1 MTKTELNMKRIFAIA
16 AAMLLTITAFAQD
29 GKSIYNKYSD
39 LKGVTAV
46 YVSPAMF
53 RLMGKIP
60 DINLGD
66 GDLNLSP
73 IIKSLDGLYIINVNT
88 EKQDVGADLQRDV
101 DKLVKKGT
109 YELLMEAKDDGDKVE
124 IYTVGDD
131 KIIKSF
137 VLIALEPSESTFI
150 CFSGQIPR
158 EELEKAIAGAAGMM
172 N

>member
-1 MTKTELNMKRIFAIA
+1 MTKTELNMKRICAIA

-73 IIKSLDGLYIINVNT
+73 IITSCMSILTAKFI
-88 EKQDVGADLQRDV
+88 
-101 DKLVKKGT
+101 KKRRPIFFWT
-109 YELLMEAKDDGDKVE
+109 K
-124 IYTVGDD
+124 
-131 KIIKSF
+131 
-137 VLIALEPSESTFI
+137 
-150 CFSGQIPR
+150 FSW
-158 EELEKAIAGAAGMM
+158 
-172 N
+172 

>member
-1 MTKTELNMKRIFAIA
+1 MTKNELNMKRIFAIA

-73 IIKSLDGLYIINVNT
+73 IIKSLDGLYVINA
-88 EKQDVGADLQRDV
+88 ERQDIGADLEKDV

-137 VLIALEPSESTFI
+137 VLIALEPSESTYI